1 MLKFGMLSN
10 AGQGR
15 LSISS
20 NGANYKVGFSKK
32 NVELT
37 KLCFSHMRIHRED
50 GGYVPRFSQGTRRM
64 GFVYDTIFANPVSA
78 MYGLCRRP

>member
-32 NVELT
+32 
-37 KLCFSHMRIHRED
+37 KCRI
-50 GGYVPRFSQGTRRM
+50 
-64 GFVYDTIFANPVSA
+64 N
-78 MYGLCRRP
+78 